1 LFTQQVRQSTVRYL
15 GIEVDNAEESVL
27 IQVIISKG
35 ESTMEAWKSRTF
47 VALATLCF
55 LSALQFLPSLALA
68 ESMNGAAGQMPAYYD
83 GQLFTVNMKELPS
96 TASASTIAQNPSINQ
111 IFTTKDLDEE
121 QEFFPVIDAI
131 QGDGFNPLWQQI
143 LIVFNPGF
151 APRQFVSD
159 EEVDA
164 AADGPNPEITL
175 VPTDEVYRC
184 SVIGRK
190 EIGGL
195 SRN

>member
-195 SRN
+195 SKN

>member
-1 LFTQQVRQSTVRYL
+1 METTKLRAVVAAAA
-15 GIEVDNAEESVL
+15 ISVL
-27 IQVIISKG
+27 SV
-35 ESTMEAWKSRTF
+35 
-47 VALATLCF
+47 
-55 LSALQFLPSLALA
+55 LQLQSDLALA
-68 ESMNGAAGQMPAYYD
+68 GSMNGAAGQMPAFYD

-96 TASASTIAQNPSINQ
+96 TASASIIAQNPSVNQ

-121 QEFFPVIDAI
+121 QDFFPVIDAI

-159 EEVDA
+159 EEVEA
-164 AADGPNPEITL
+164 AAAGPNPEITL

-184 SVIGRK
+184 SVVGKK
-190 EIGGL
+190 EIAGL

>member
-1 LFTQQVRQSTVRYL
+1 
-15 GIEVDNAEESVL
+15 
-27 IQVIISKG
+27 
-35 ESTMEAWKSRTF
+35 MEAWKSRALG
-47 VALATLCF
+47 ALAALCV

-83 GQLFTVNMKELPS
+83 GRLFTVNMKELAS
-96 TASASTIAQNPSINQ
+96 TASVSTIAQNPSINQ
-111 IFTTKDLDEE
+111 IFTTQDLDEE
-121 QEFFPVIDAI
+121 QEFSPVIDAI

-159 EEVDA
+159 EEVEA

-184 SVIGRK
+184 SVVGRK